1 MPVQDPNGTP
11 LNPLIPEASPNVF
24 KGTESVTSHAVDVAS
39 KAAVETITD
48 DSTIVDSL
56 QIPNPIVNNAQI
68 PNPLPIDPVF
78 QEGRD
83 WCWVACMSMALTFLL
98 KKPVSQCEVIT
109 KVREKT
115 HIITDA
121 EVDICSEVFDA
132 KTQSC
137 NPKSMKEAW
146 EAFKLNSVDAQL
158 GTTDHPNRPK
168 FVDIVKELSAGRPI
182 EAGFVWFAKG
192 GHAVLIKGS
201 SLIDGS
207 NVDPVMAVWINDPLE
222 ESLLGVSGGTGLVAL
237 NVLRN
242 GFQHGTWVH
251 TWTGIG

>member
-11 LNPLIPEASPNVF
+11 LNPLIPEASPNVL
-24 KGTESVTSHAVDVAS
+24 KDTESAASLAVDVAS

-48 DSTIVDSL
+48 DSTIV
-56 QIPNPIVNNAQI
+56 NNAQI

-78 QEGRD
+78 QEGKD

-109 KVREKT
+109 KVRENT

-121 EVDICSEVFDA
+121 EVDICSELFDA

-137 NPKSMKEAW
+137 DPKSMKEAW
-146 EAFKLNSVDAQL
+146 EAFKLNSVNAQL

-168 FVDIVKELSAGRPI
+168 FVDIVKEVSAARPI

-201 SLIDGS
+201 SLIDGT
-207 NVDPVMAVWINDPLE
+207 NVDPVKAVWINDPLE